1 MTSFQLTLM
10 IGTLVT
16 LFGILYSAKKT
27 NMDVRYTVV
36 WVLWGL
42 VLFVFSLFPWLFD
55 VISRVCGIATP
66 TSTVF
71 LVFIFLS
78 YVMSYYLYI
87 RISQVQNQI
96 KQLTYEVAALR
107 KKLDE
112 HE

>member
-10 IGTLVT
+10 MGTLIT
-16 LFGILYSAKKT
+16 LLGIIYTSKKT

-42 VLFVFSLFPWLFD
+42 IMFIFSLFPWLFD
-55 VISRVCGIATP
+55 VISNICGIATP

-71 LVFIFLS
+71 LVFIFLG
-78 YVMSYYLYI
+78 YVMTYYVYI
-87 RISQVQNQI
+87 TISKMQNQI
-96 KQLTYEVAALR
+96 KQLTYEIAALR
-107 KKLDE
+107 KKMDD